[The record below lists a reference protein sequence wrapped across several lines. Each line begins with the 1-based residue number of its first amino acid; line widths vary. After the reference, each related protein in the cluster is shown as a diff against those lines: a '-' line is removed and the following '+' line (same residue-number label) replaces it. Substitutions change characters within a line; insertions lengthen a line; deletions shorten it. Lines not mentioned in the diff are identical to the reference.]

1 MTESFA
7 ALFEESELN
16 LNVEKGAVIQG
27 VVVNIDSD
35 WVTVDTGLKSE
46 GIVDRAEFLNEQRE
60 LEVQVGDTVD
70 VVVEALDN
78 GMGQTVLSREKA
90 KRAETWTKLEKIF
103 EDGEI
108 VTGVISGKVKGGFTV
123 DIGPVRAFLPGSLVD
138 TRPIRD
144 TTHLEGK
151 ELEFK
156 VIKLDAK
163 RNNVVVSR
171 RAVMEAESS
180 ADREAL
186 LAQLEEGQTVTG
198 TIKNLTDYGAFV
210 DLGGIDGLL
219 HITDM
224 AWKRIKH
231 PSEVVEVGQEVTV
244 KVLKFDRE
252 RNRVSLGLKQLGE
265 DPWLAIMS
273 RYPKGS
279 IVKARVTNL
288 TDYGCFAEIAE
299 GVEGLVH
306 VSEMDHTNK
315 NIHPSKVV
323 QIGDEVD
330 VMVLEVDEERRRI
343 SLGIKQ
349 TRANPWEEFAKSHEK
364 GEKVSGTIKS
374 ITDFGIFIGLNGGI
388 DGLVHLSDISW
399 NEQGEE
405 AIRRYKKGD
414 TVEAVI
420 LSVDAEGNRISLGIK
435 QTRANP
441 WEEFAKSH
449 EKGEKVSGTIKSI
462 TDFGI
467 FIGLNGG
474 IDGLVHLSDI
484 SWNEQGEEAIRRYKK
499 GDTVEAVILSVDAEG
514 NRISLG
520 IKQLNSDPF
529 NDFLAANERGALVK
543 GTVTAVDARG
553 ATVKLADEVE
563 ATLKASEINR
573 DRVEDATKFL
583 EVGQEVEAKIINVDR
598 KSRSINLS
606 IKAKDEAEE
615 KEAVANLRT
624 ASASQDNGPKTI
636 GDLIKA
642 QMK

>member
-46 GIVDRAEFLNEQRE
+46 GIVDRAEFLNDQRE

-244 KVLKFDRE
+244 KVLKFDKE

-265 DPWLAIMS
+265 DPWLAIMN

-349 TRANPWEEFAKSHEK
+349 TRANPWEEFAKDHDK

-374 ITDFGIFIGLNGGI
+374 ITDFGIFIGLPGGI

-435 QTRANP
+435 QM
-441 WEEFAKSH
+441 
-449 EKGEKVSGTIKSI
+449 
-462 TDFGI
+462 
-467 FIGLNGG
+467 
-474 IDGLVHLSDI
+474 
-484 SWNEQGEEAIRRYKK
+484 
-499 GDTVEAVILSVDAEG
+499 
-514 NRISLG
+514 
-520 IKQLNSDPF
+520 NSDPF

-553 ATVKLADEVE
+553 ATLKLADEVE

-615 KEAVANLRT
+615 KEAVANLKT
-624 ASASQDNGPKTI
+624 ATTGQDNGPKTI

-642 QMK
+642 QMGN

>member
-349 TRANPWEEFAKSHEK
+349 TRANPWEEFAKDHDK

-374 ITDFGIFIGLNGGI
+374 ITDFGIFIGL
-388 DGLVHLSDISW
+388 
-399 NEQGEE
+399 
-405 AIRRYKKGD
+405 
-414 TVEAVI
+414 
-420 LSVDAEGNRISLGIK
+420 
-435 QTRANP
+435 P
-441 WEEFAKSH
+441 
-449 EKGEKVSGTIKSI
+449 
-462 TDFGI
+462 
-467 FIGLNGG
+467 GG

-624 ASASQDNGPKTI
+624 ASASQENGPKTI

>member
-7 ALFEESELN
+7 TLFEESELN

-27 VVVNIDSD
+27 VVVSIDSD

-46 GIVDRAEFLNEQRE
+46 GVVDRAEFLNEQRE

-349 TRANPWEEFAKSHEK
+349 TRANPWEEFAKNHDK

-374 ITDFGIFIGLNGGI
+374 ITDFGIFIGL
-388 DGLVHLSDISW
+388 
-399 NEQGEE
+399 
-405 AIRRYKKGD
+405 
-414 TVEAVI
+414 
-420 LSVDAEGNRISLGIK
+420 
-435 QTRANP
+435 P
-441 WEEFAKSH
+441 
-449 EKGEKVSGTIKSI
+449 
-462 TDFGI
+462 
-467 FIGLNGG
+467 GG

-529 NDFLAANERGALVK
+529 NDFLAANGRGALVK
-543 GTVTAVDARG
+543 GTVTAVDAKG

-615 KEAVANLRT
+615 KEAVANLKT
-624 ASASQDNGPKTI
+624 AAAGQDNGPKTI

-642 QMK
+642 QMNH

>member
-27 VVVNIDSD
+27 VVVSIDSD

-46 GIVDRAEFLNEQRE
+46 GVVDRAEFLNEQRE

-123 DIGPVRAFLPGSLVD
+123 DIGSVRAFLPGSLVD
-138 TRPIRD
+138 TRPVRD
-144 TTHLEGK
+144 TAHLEGK

-323 QIGDEVD
+323 SLGDTVE

-349 TRANPWEEFAKSHEK
+349 TRANPWEEFAKNHDK

-374 ITDFGIFIGLNGGI
+374 ITDFGIFIGL
-388 DGLVHLSDISW
+388 L
-399 NEQGEE
+399 
-405 AIRRYKKGD
+405 
-414 TVEAVI
+414 
-420 LSVDAEGNRISLGIK
+420 
-435 QTRANP
+435 
-441 WEEFAKSH
+441 
-449 EKGEKVSGTIKSI
+449 
-462 TDFGI
+462 
-467 FIGLNGG
+467 GG

-543 GTVTAVDARG
+543 GTVTAVDAKG

-615 KEAVANLRT
+615 KEAVANLKT
-624 ASASQDNGPKTI
+624 AAAGQENGPKTI

-642 QMK
+642 QMSN

>member
-1 MTESFA
+1 MMESFA
-7 ALFEESELN
+7 ALFEESLQN
-16 LNVEKGAVIQG
+16 TGLDVEKGAVIRG
-27 VVVNIDSD
+27 TVVGIDSD

-46 GIVDRAEFLNEQRE
+46 GVVPRAEFLNDNRE
-60 LEVQVGDTVD
+60 LEVAIGDEVE
-70 VVVEALDN
+70 VVVDALDN

-90 KRAETWTKLEKIF
+90 KRAETWNKLEAIF
-103 EDGEI
+103 NDGEI
-108 VTGVISGKVKGGFTV
+108 VTGIISGKVKGGFTV
-123 DIGPVRAFLPGSLVD
+123 DIGPVRAFLPGSLIH

-151 ELEFK
+151 ELPFK

-180 ADREAL
+180 VEREEL
-186 LAQLEEGQTVTG
+186 LANLQEGQEVNGTV
-198 TIKNLTDYGAFV
+198 KNLTEYGAFV

-231 PSEVVEVGQEVTV
+231 PSEVVEVGQEMRV

-252 RNRVSLGLKQLGE
+252 RNRVSLGLKQLGA
-265 DPWLAIMS
+265 DPWLTIMQQH
-273 RYPKGS
+273 PKGS
-279 IVKARVTNL
+279 IVRARVTNL

-330 VMVLEVDEERRRI
+330 VMILDVDEDRRRI

-349 TRANPWEEFAKSHEK
+349 TRPNPWEEFSRQHEK
-364 GEKVSGTIKS
+364 GQQVQGVIKS
-374 ITDFGIFIGLNGGI
+374 ITDFGIFIGLDGGI
-388 DGLVHLSDISW
+388 DGLVHVSDISW
-399 NEQGEE
+399 NEAGED

-414 TVEAVI
+414 TVDAVI
-420 LSVDAEGNRISLGIK
+420 LAVD
-435 QTRANP
+435 P
-441 WEEFAKSH
+441 
-449 EKGEKVSGTIKSI
+449 
-462 TDFGI
+462 
-467 FIGLNGG
+467 
-474 IDGLVHLSDI
+474 
-484 SWNEQGEEAIRRYKK
+484 EA
-499 GDTVEAVILSVDAEG
+499 S
-514 NRISLG
+514 RISLG
-520 IKQLNSDPF
+520 IKQLNNDPF
-529 NDFLAANERGALVK
+529 NSYLLSNERGSLVT
-543 GTVTAVDARG
+543 GTVTAVDAKG

-563 ATLKASEINR
+563 GQLRASEIQR
-573 DRVEDATKFL
+573 DRVEDATKHL
-583 EVGQEVEAKIINVDR
+583 EVGQTVEARIINVDR
-598 KSRSINLS
+598 KSRMINLS
-606 IKAKDEAEE
+606 IRAKDESEE
-615 KEAVANLRT
+615 REAVSSLRQNAPET
-624 ASASQDNGPKTI
+624 AAPRTL

>member
-27 VVVNIDSD
+27 VVVSIDDD

-46 GIVDRAEFLNEQRE
+46 GVVARAEFLNEQRE
-60 LEVQVGDTVD
+60 LEVAVGDNVD

-90 KRAETWTKLEKIF
+90 KRVETWTKLEKIF

-108 VTGVISGKVKGGFTV
+108 VTGLISGKVKGGFTV

-186 LAQLEEGQTVTG
+186 LSQLEEGQTVTG
-198 TIKNLTDYGAFV
+198 TIKNLTEYGAFV

-244 KVLKFDRE
+244 KVLKFDKD
-252 RNRVSLGLKQLGE
+252 RNRVSLGLKQLGQ
-265 DPWLAIMS
+265 DPWMEIMS

-349 TRANPWEEFAKSHEK
+349 TRANPWEEFAKNNEK
-364 GEKVSGTIKS
+364 GNKVSGSIKS
-374 ITDFGIFIGLNGGI
+374 ITDFGIFIGLDGGI

-399 NEQGEE
+399 NESGED

-420 LSVDAEGNRISLGIK
+420 LSVDAEGNRISLG
-435 QTRANP
+435 
-441 WEEFAKSH
+441 
-449 EKGEKVSGTIKSI
+449 V
-462 TDFGI
+462 
-467 FIGLNGG
+467 
-474 IDGLVHLSDI
+474 
-484 SWNEQGEEAIRRYKK
+484 
-499 GDTVEAVILSVDAEG
+499 
-514 NRISLG
+514 
-520 IKQLNSDPF
+520 KQLNSDPF

-543 GTVTAVDARG
+543 GTVTAVDAKG

-563 ATLKASEINR
+563 AQLKASEINR

-615 KEAVANLRT
+615 KEALNNARQ
-624 ASASQDNGPKTI
+624 AAAQAGGDANGPKTL

-642 QMK
+642 AQNK

>member
-349 TRANPWEEFAKSHEK
+349 TRANPWEEFAKNHDK

-374 ITDFGIFIGLNGGI
+374 ITDFGIFIGL
-388 DGLVHLSDISW
+388 
-399 NEQGEE
+399 
-405 AIRRYKKGD
+405 
-414 TVEAVI
+414 
-420 LSVDAEGNRISLGIK
+420 
-435 QTRANP
+435 P
-441 WEEFAKSH
+441 
-449 EKGEKVSGTIKSI
+449 
-462 TDFGI
+462 
-467 FIGLNGG
+467 GG

-543 GTVTAVDARG
+543 GTVTAVDAKG

-615 KEAVANLRT
+615 KEAVANLKT
-624 ASASQDNGPKTI
+624 AAAGQDNGPKTI

-642 QMK
+642 QMNH

>member
-244 KVLKFDRE
+244 KVLKFDKE

-265 DPWLAIMS
+265 DPWLAIMN

-349 TRANPWEEFAKSHEK
+349 TRANPWEEFAKANEK

-374 ITDFGIFIGLNGGI
+374 ITDFGIFIGLPGGI

-435 QTRANP
+435 QM
-441 WEEFAKSH
+441 
-449 EKGEKVSGTIKSI
+449 
-462 TDFGI
+462 
-467 FIGLNGG
+467 
-474 IDGLVHLSDI
+474 
-484 SWNEQGEEAIRRYKK
+484 
-499 GDTVEAVILSVDAEG
+499 
-514 NRISLG
+514 
-520 IKQLNSDPF
+520 NSDPF

-553 ATVKLADEVE
+553 ATLKLADEVE

-615 KEAVANLRT
+615 KEAVANLKT
-624 ASASQDNGPKTI
+624 ATTGQDNGPKTI

-642 QMK
+642 QMGN

>member
-349 TRANPWEEFAKSHEK
+349 TRANPWEEFAKAHDK

-374 ITDFGIFIGLNGGI
+374 ITDFGIFIGL
-388 DGLVHLSDISW
+388 
-399 NEQGEE
+399 
-405 AIRRYKKGD
+405 
-414 TVEAVI
+414 
-420 LSVDAEGNRISLGIK
+420 
-435 QTRANP
+435 P
-441 WEEFAKSH
+441 
-449 EKGEKVSGTIKSI
+449 
-462 TDFGI
+462 
-467 FIGLNGG
+467 GG

-624 ASASQDNGPKTI
+624 ASASQENGPKTI

>member
-27 VVVNIDSD
+27 VVVSIDSD

-46 GIVDRAEFLNEQRE
+46 GVVDRAEFLNEQRE

-349 TRANPWEEFAKSHEK
+349 TRANPWEEFAKNHDK

-374 ITDFGIFIGLNGGI
+374 ITDFGIFIGLPGGI

-435 QTRANP
+435 QM
-441 WEEFAKSH
+441 
-449 EKGEKVSGTIKSI
+449 
-462 TDFGI
+462 
-467 FIGLNGG
+467 
-474 IDGLVHLSDI
+474 
-484 SWNEQGEEAIRRYKK
+484 
-499 GDTVEAVILSVDAEG
+499 
-514 NRISLG
+514 
-520 IKQLNSDPF
+520 NSDPF

-615 KEAVANLRT
+615 KEAVANLKT
-624 ASASQDNGPKTI
+624 VANGQDNGPKTI

-642 QMK
+642 QMGN

>member
-244 KVLKFDRE
+244 KVLKFDKE

-265 DPWLAIMS
+265 DPWLAIMN

-349 TRANPWEEFAKSHEK
+349 TRANPWEEFAKNHDK

-374 ITDFGIFIGLNGGI
+374 ITDFGIFIGLPGGI

-435 QTRANP
+435 QM
-441 WEEFAKSH
+441 
-449 EKGEKVSGTIKSI
+449 
-462 TDFGI
+462 
-467 FIGLNGG
+467 
-474 IDGLVHLSDI
+474 
-484 SWNEQGEEAIRRYKK
+484 
-499 GDTVEAVILSVDAEG
+499 
-514 NRISLG
+514 
-520 IKQLNSDPF
+520 NSDPF

-553 ATVKLADEVE
+553 ATLKLADEVE

-615 KEAVANLRT
+615 KEAVANLKT
-624 ASASQDNGPKTI
+624 ATTGQDNGPKTI

-642 QMK
+642 QMGN

>member
-244 KVLKFDRE
+244 KVLKFDKE

-265 DPWLAIMS
+265 DPWLAIMN

-349 TRANPWEEFAKSHEK
+349 TRANPWEEFAKNHDK

-374 ITDFGIFIGLNGGI
+374 ITDFGIFIGL
-388 DGLVHLSDISW
+388 
-399 NEQGEE
+399 
-405 AIRRYKKGD
+405 
-414 TVEAVI
+414 
-420 LSVDAEGNRISLGIK
+420 
-435 QTRANP
+435 P
-441 WEEFAKSH
+441 
-449 EKGEKVSGTIKSI
+449 
-462 TDFGI
+462 
-467 FIGLNGG
+467 GG

-543 GTVTAVDARG
+543 GTVTAVDAKG
-553 ATVKLADEVE
+553 ATVKLADDIE

-615 KEAVANLRT
+615 KEAVNNARQAAAT
-624 ASASQDNGPKTI
+624 QVADSNGPKTI

>member
-7 ALFEESELN
+7 ALFEASELN

-27 VVVNIDSD
+27 VVVSIDSD

-46 GIVDRAEFLNEQRE
+46 GVVDRAEFLNEQRE

-265 DPWLAIMS
+265 DPWLAIMN

-349 TRANPWEEFAKSHEK
+349 TRANPWEEFAKDHDK

-374 ITDFGIFIGLNGGI
+374 ITDFGIFIGLPGGI

-435 QTRANP
+435 QMN
-441 WEEFAKSH
+441 
-449 EKGEKVSGTIKSI
+449 
-462 TDFGI
+462 
-467 FIGLNGG
+467 N
-474 IDGLVHLSDI
+474 
-484 SWNEQGEEAIRRYKK
+484 
-499 GDTVEAVILSVDAEG
+499 
-514 NRISLG
+514 
-520 IKQLNSDPF
+520 DPF

-543 GTVTAVDARG
+543 GTVTAVDAKG

-573 DRVEDATKFL
+573 DRVEDAAKFL

-598 KSRSINLS
+598 KSRAINLS

-615 KEAVANLRT
+615 KEAVANLKT
-624 ASASQDNGPKTI
+624 APAGQDNGPKTI

-642 QMK
+642 QMGN

>member
-27 VVVNIDSD
+27 VVVSIDSD

-46 GIVDRAEFLNEQRE
+46 GVVDRAEFLNEQRE

-244 KVLKFDRE
+244 KVLKFDKE

-349 TRANPWEEFAKSHEK
+349 TRANPWEEFAKNHDK

-374 ITDFGIFIGLNGGI
+374 ITDFGIFIGL
-388 DGLVHLSDISW
+388 
-399 NEQGEE
+399 
-405 AIRRYKKGD
+405 
-414 TVEAVI
+414 
-420 LSVDAEGNRISLGIK
+420 
-435 QTRANP
+435 P
-441 WEEFAKSH
+441 
-449 EKGEKVSGTIKSI
+449 
-462 TDFGI
+462 
-467 FIGLNGG
+467 GG

-553 ATVKLADEVE
+553 ATIKLADEVE

-615 KEAVANLRT
+615 KEAVANLKT
-624 ASASQDNGPKTI
+624 ATSGQDNGPKTI

-642 QMK
+642 QMGN

>member
-7 ALFEESELN
+7 ALFEASELN

-27 VVVNIDSD
+27 VVVSIDSD

-108 VTGVISGKVKGGFTV
+108 VTGIISGKVKGGFTV

-186 LAQLEEGQTVTG
+186 LSQLEEGQTVTG

-244 KVLKFDRE
+244 KVLKFDKE

-265 DPWLAIMS
+265 DPWLAIMN

-349 TRANPWEEFAKSHEK
+349 TRANPWEEFSKDHDK

-374 ITDFGIFIGLNGGI
+374 ITDFGIFIGLPGGI

-435 QTRANP
+435 QMN
-441 WEEFAKSH
+441 
-449 EKGEKVSGTIKSI
+449 
-462 TDFGI
+462 
-467 FIGLNGG
+467 N
-474 IDGLVHLSDI
+474 
-484 SWNEQGEEAIRRYKK
+484 
-499 GDTVEAVILSVDAEG
+499 
-514 NRISLG
+514 
-520 IKQLNSDPF
+520 DPF
-529 NDFLAANERGALVK
+529 NDYLTTNERGALVK
-543 GTVTAVDARG
+543 GTVTAVDAKG
-553 ATVKLADEVE
+553 ATIKLADEVE
-563 ATLKASEINR
+563 ASLKASEINR

-615 KEAVANLRT
+615 KEAVANLKTT
-624 ASASQDNGPKTI
+624 ATVAGQENGPKTI

-642 QMK
+642 QMNH

>member
-27 VVVNIDSD
+27 VVVSIDSD

-46 GIVDRAEFLNEQRE
+46 GIVDRAEFLNDQRE

-265 DPWLAIMS
+265 DPWLAIMN

-349 TRANPWEEFAKSHEK
+349 TRANPWEEFAKNHDK

-374 ITDFGIFIGLNGGI
+374 ITDFGIFIGLPGGI

-435 QTRANP
+435 QM
-441 WEEFAKSH
+441 
-449 EKGEKVSGTIKSI
+449 
-462 TDFGI
+462 
-467 FIGLNGG
+467 
-474 IDGLVHLSDI
+474 
-484 SWNEQGEEAIRRYKK
+484 
-499 GDTVEAVILSVDAEG
+499 
-514 NRISLG
+514 
-520 IKQLNSDPF
+520 NSDPF

-553 ATVKLADEVE
+553 ATLKLADEVE

-615 KEAVANLRT
+615 KEAVANLKT
-624 ASASQDNGPKTI
+624 ATTGQDNGPKTI

-642 QMK
+642 QMGN

>member
-244 KVLKFDRE
+244 KVLKFDKE

-265 DPWLAIMS
+265 DPWLAIMNS
-273 RYPKGS
+273 YPKGS

-349 TRANPWEEFAKSHEK
+349 TRANPWEEFAKNHDK

-374 ITDFGIFIGLNGGI
+374 ITDFGIFIGLPGGI

-435 QTRANP
+435 QM
-441 WEEFAKSH
+441 
-449 EKGEKVSGTIKSI
+449 
-462 TDFGI
+462 
-467 FIGLNGG
+467 
-474 IDGLVHLSDI
+474 
-484 SWNEQGEEAIRRYKK
+484 
-499 GDTVEAVILSVDAEG
+499 
-514 NRISLG
+514 
-520 IKQLNSDPF
+520 NSDPF

-553 ATVKLADEVE
+553 ATLKLADEVE

-615 KEAVANLRT
+615 KEAVANLKT
-624 ASASQDNGPKTI
+624 ATTGQDNGPKTI

-642 QMK
+642 QMGN